1 MSLLGLLLVNQ
12 NIDLTADGYEW
23 SFFGVRNSRRHS
35 EIEDSIALLL
45 AYRTLKFRFDIVR

>member
-1 MSLLGLLLVNQ
+1 VSLLGLLLVNQ